1 MSNEDTQN
9 SATPETP
16 ATDKG
21 AGTAPPASEKTE
33 AEIHALIE
41 ALNAENANLKDKA
54 LRTLADMENLRR
66 RTEKEIADSRLYA
79 VTNFARD
86 ILSVA
91 DNVRRGLES
100 VPADVAAAADGPFKA
115 LIEGI
120 ELTER
125 DLLKTLERHGV
136 KKLEPKGE
144 RFDPN
149 RHQAMFEI
157 PDESLPHGTVTQV
170 VQAGYVIG
178 DRPLRPALVGVSK
191 GGPKPTGAAGLDV
204 SA

>member
-1 MSNEDTQN
+1 MNWKITFYSDRV
-9 SATPETP
+9 
-16 ATDKG
+16 
-21 AGTAPPASEKTE
+21 E

-86 ILSVA
+86 VLSVA

>member
-16 ATDKG
+16 ATDQ
-21 AGTAPPASEKTE
+21 TAAAAPSGSEKTE

-41 ALNAENANLKDKA
+41 ALNAENTSLKDKA

-100 VPADVAAAADGPFKA
+100 VPADFAAAADGPFKA

-149 RHQAMFEI
+149 RHQAMFEV
-157 PDESLPHGTVTQV
+157 PDESVPHGTVTQV

-191 GGPKPTGAAGLDV
+191 GGPKPTGTAGLDV

>member
-1 MSNEDTQN
+1 MSNDDTQN
-9 SATPETP
+9 SAAPETP

-33 AEIHALIE
+33 VEIHALIE

-86 ILSVA
+86 VLSVA